1 MSESQ
6 TQNGSTEVNNEF
18 SALEAN
24 NFIRGQKGA
33 CLVITEEVQGE
44 DVETVFI
51 TVNRTYFEV
60 REFGKPSKC
69 ERHTMSAALDR
80 ARKNGNTAE
89 LAAYQQSAL
98 DLESAE
104 QFARDNFELEDKD
117 SKPGFGMNRDQL
129 DEAEEDEH
137 LEIASKAADTSE
149 EHGGGW

>member
-117 SKPGFGMNRDQL
+117 SKAGFGMNRDQL
-129 DEAEEDEH
+129 DEAEEDEN

>member
-18 SALEAN
+18 GALEAN

-117 SKPGFGMNRDQL
+117 SKAGFGMNRDQL
-129 DEAEEDEH
+129 DEAEEDEN